1 MRKTT
6 VVLDE
11 KLLEDAKEAV
21 GARTKREVIDTAL
34 RELVKKRQ
42 RELLIEKMGT
52 FDLDLTQDDIEKMR
66 ADD

>member
-52 FDLDLTQDDIEKMR
+52 FDLDLTQEDIEKMR